1 MDTQCRSAA
10 YEPSSSC
17 IGSCYFSQRKS
28 HSGVKRDAILVG
40 AVATGSH
47 LMDLVDLGHRSKPVG
62 CDCQCAKR
70 HQLALTRLVRR
81 CLVLIH
87 PRVECLHRWIIR
99 LAPARRQLGWLVRSD
114 HFSRSREAADTLG
127 KGSVGATLWLLSS
140 LLTGAFV
147 ASVAATFGGCQS
159 DLRSHAVN
167 SFDEVTMRFL
177 LLPFLGIPI
186 PISF

>member
-10 YEPSSSC
+10 YEPSSSGIRPC
-17 IGSCYFSQRKS
+17 DSSQRMT
-28 HSGVKRDAILVG
+28 HSGVNWDAILVG

-47 LMDLVDLGHRSKPVG
+47 LMDLVDPGHRFKRIGGV
-62 CDCQCAKR
+62 CQCARR
-70 HQLALTRLVRR
+70 HQLARTRLVRR

-87 PRVECLHRWIIR
+87 PSLECLHRWIIR
-99 LAPARRQLGWLVRSD
+99 WAPARRQLERLVRSD
-114 HFSRSREAADTLG
+114 HFSRSWEAADTSR

-147 ASVAATFGGCQS
+147 ASVAATFGGSHS

-167 SFDEVTMRFL
+167 SFHEVAMRFL
-177 LLPFLGIPI
+177 LLPFLGIPF
-186 PISF
+186 PIFF

>member
-1 MDTQCRSAA
+1 MDTQCRGAA
-10 YEPSSSC
+10 YAPSSSG
-17 IGSCYFSQRKS
+17 IGPCDSSQRKS
-28 HSGVKRDAILVG
+28 HSGFNWDAILVG

-47 LMDLVDLGHRSKPVG
+47 LMDLGDPGVRFKPVG
-62 CDCQCAKR
+62 GVCQCVGR
-70 HQLALTRLVRR
+70 NQPPITPLVRR

-87 PRVECLHRWIIR
+87 PSLECQHRWNIR
-99 LAPARRQLGWLVRSD
+99 WAPARSQLISFVRSN
-114 HFSRSREAADTLG
+114 HFSRSWEAADTSR

-147 ASVAATFGGCQS
+147 ASLAATFGGCQS

-186 PISF
+186 PIFF